1 MDFIFSKS
9 SETCLKMDHYAT
21 CSRRGL
27 VFENVCV
34 GLNAN
39 VVFIPLIIIVIISS
53 GDEDDPRFSRPH
65 DLDLIQT
72 TGPPM
77 DLLDMKAPPRTL
89 TLSEQPLDSLE
100 TEQTPS
106 PQAHVSQGVGRTDQ
120 DRVSLV
126 VFHRNDQLQLQPKRC
141 SNLSW
146 F

>member
-53 GDEDDPRFSRPH
+53 TLQEMKTTLGSPDP
-65 DLDLIQT
+65 T
-72 TGPPM
+72 TW
-77 DLLDMKAPPRTL
+77 T
-89 TLSEQPLDSLE
+89 
-100 TEQTPS
+100 
-106 PQAHVSQGVGRTDQ
+106 
-120 DRVSLV
+120 
-126 VFHRNDQLQLQPKRC
+126 
-141 SNLSW
+141 
-146 F
+146 